1 MYLYICQQIEFKMN
15 KYRITNPNNKEV
27 RECLS
32 TLSLCTAKKSRT
44 TDKEMGMEI
53 IKQLYDIGCIFDYA
67 DNTTII
73 STVFDKFVTTELN
86 YRKNLHNKTDVI
98 DDIIDTSL
106 EICLRGKYGKADFEI
121 LQRGIV
127 QVTSFI
133 FSEKYHIEK
142 EIVSSSKVAYLAAII
157 KHQLQKIEK
166 YNQIKPNDMKDWKL
180 TATPLIKLNKLK
192 KTNTEAFFYL
202 YKFQEIN
209 Y

>member
-27 RECLS
+27 REC
-32 TLSLCTAKKSRT
+32 KSRT
-44 TDKEMGMEI
+44 TDITYKKGDKEMGMEI

-142 EIVSSSKVAYLAAII
+142 AIVSSSKVAYLAAII